1 MLLQVPTYNISQS
14 HTATMTFQLVVLST
28 VVRQIQHYRPDYIP
42 SVYTFH
48 ESGSDKV
55 VRQIQHYNVPSVYT
69 FHESGSDKVVRQI
82 QYYNVPSVYTF
93 HESGS
98 GPPAPATAATF
109 KSAGYIEPAV
119 MLGGRLAARSVPMGP
134 RILWSSS
141 APSDSVHQVTTLYL
155 HHNTTSLT
163 HTHSLTVYNE
173 PILRIF

>member
-55 VRQIQHYNVPSVYT
+55 VRQIQH
-69 FHESGSDKVVRQI
+69 
-82 QYYNVPSVYTF
+82 YNVPSVYTF